1 MRFHS
6 KGRTGRTI
14 RRGDVVVI
22 HDANEKRLMWTSG
35 VVTDLITGKDGKVR
49 AAKVR
54 IPGGKISERA
64 VRCLYPTEVRRE
76 EPEEEEEAGGEQ
88 PQQPEQSQHPQ
99 QLPEEE
105 ESFSGPEDV
114 GNYSLPT
121 RTTTRKAN
129 YPADDR

>member
-1 MRFHS
+1 
-6 KGRTGRTI
+6 
-14 RRGDVVVI
+14 
-22 HDANEKRLMWTSG
+22 MWTNG

-49 AAKVR
+49 AAKVL
-54 IPGGKISERA
+54 IPGGTILERA
-64 VRCLYPTEVRRE
+64 VRCLYPTKVRE
-76 EPEEEEEAGGEQ
+76 EPGEEEEAGGKQ
-88 PQQPEQSQHPQ
+88 PQPPEQSQQPQ
-99 QLPEEE
+99 QLPEAE